1 MHTLAQAFERFRA
14 NLVLGA
20 GQQQQISE
28 RRARLIPLLQETFQ
42 SPAVR
47 PIGSHARG
55 TNTPPVDDID
65 LMLVLNRPRPAHPRL
80 LLEELRDTLAGKKYR
95 DVRLQNRSVGI
106 LFDDFRFDIV
116 PALAR
121 SRGGYDIPDSKTG
134 KWIFTNPEQHIELA
148 RQKDQATGAMAIP
161 IVRMLKSWCRQ
172 KGIGLK
178 SFHLEVM
185 VLRALGRKPASYAE
199 GTRDALGSVAQAVRS
214 SCGDPGQSGNVLDT
228 YLSPSQR
235 EQIARQ
241 CAEARD
247 QLTSAIRLEQ
257 QGDAAGAI
265 RLARAVFGH
274 PFPG

>member
-1 MHTLAQAFERFRA
+1 MPTLAQAFEQFRN
-14 NLVLGA
+14 NLA
-20 GQQQQISE
+20 IKPGQQQQISD
-28 RRARLIPLLQETFQ
+28 RRARLVPLLQQTFQ

-55 TNTPPVDDID
+55 TNIPPVDDID
-65 LMLVLNRPRPAHPRL
+65 LMVVLERPRPDHPRL
-80 LLEELRDTLAGKKYR
+80 LLDALRDTLAGKYQGIR
-95 DVRLQNRSVGI
+95 MQNRSVGI
-106 LFDDFRFDIV
+106 LFGDFRFDIV

-121 SRGGYDIPDSKTG
+121 SRGGYDIPDSNTG
-134 KWIFTNPEQHIELA
+134 KWIFTNPEKHNELA
-148 RQKDQATGAMAIP
+148 KQVDGNTGAMAIP
-161 IVRMLKSWCRQ
+161 TVRMLKSWRRQ

-185 VLRALGRKPASYAE
+185 VLRALGWKPAGYAE
-199 GTRDALGSVAQAVRS
+199 GTRDALGRMAQAVRS

-228 YLSPSQR
+228 YLSSGER
-235 EQIARQ
+235 VQIAGQ

-247 QLTSAIRLEQ
+247 RLTEAIRLQQ

-265 RLARAVFGH
+265 RLARGVFGA